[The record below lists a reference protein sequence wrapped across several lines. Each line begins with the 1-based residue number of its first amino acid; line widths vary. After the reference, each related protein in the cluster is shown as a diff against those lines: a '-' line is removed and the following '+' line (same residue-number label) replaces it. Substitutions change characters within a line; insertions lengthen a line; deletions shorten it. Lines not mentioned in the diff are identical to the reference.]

1 MKNIFNYILSGSLIL
16 GVASCS
22 EDEVLADWIEDNPL
36 PETTATGDL
45 GSLDFS
51 NYVAIGNSL
60 TAGFMDGALYN
71 DGQSASYVNMIGYQA
86 SLVGGGDFNQPDI
99 NSIYGFN
106 GAFSDL
112 AGGNIAGRAYLDLS
126 IPGPAA
132 GFNGELIGAFSGSKS
147 ELNNFGVPGM
157 RIGNVEMAGYGHA
170 SLGNPYF
177 ARFAADPSTS
187 SVLGDA
193 LATSPTFF
201 SVWIGAN
208 DYLGYALSGGQGNT
222 PLTDLDGATYAAHLG
237 SMLAQ
242 LTAGGVEGVVIDL
255 PPVVTLPF
263 FQAVKYNAIPLDA
276 ATADAV
282 NSGLGAV
289 NGAMQALI
297 ANLGHD
303 QADIDQRLMSYAEGQ
318 NAILVIDETLADLGP
333 EWDILLGAGAISAA
347 QRQGLVPYEQ
357 SRPLNATDLPLLSA
371 VPILGTEAD
380 GDNSIAD
387 TPYGVV
393 IPLGFSLATFSI
405 TGGDQYYLD
414 VAEQTAIV
422 TARATYNGAIAAT
435 VAGLQGAG
443 ADIELVTIQNM
454 FVDALGLDAATA
466 AALAL
471 PTGSADGVMGLEVD
485 GFSLTP
491 DFAPS
496 GLMSTDA
503 VHPNPRG
510 HAVVANLVIDAINAK
525 WGASI
530 PNQDV
535 LSQRAIYFSEN

>member
-1 MKNIFNYILSGSLIL
+1 MKNIFNYILSGTLIL

-36 PETTATGDL
+36 PTTTVTGDL

-71 DGQSASYVNMIGYQA
+71 DGQSASYVNMIGTQA
-86 SLVGGGDFNQPDI
+86 SLVGGGAFNQPDI

-112 AGGNIAGRAYLDLS
+112 AGGNIAGRSYLDLS
-126 IPGPAA
+126 VPGPAA
-132 GFNGELIGAFSGSKS
+132 GFNGELIGAFSGNKS

-157 RIGNVEMAGYGHA
+157 RIGDVETAGYGHA
-170 SLGNPYF
+170 TFGNPYF
-177 ARFAADPSTS
+177 SRFAADPGTS

-208 DYLGYALSGGQGNT
+208 DYLGYALSGGQGSA
-222 PLTDLDGATYAAHLG
+222 PLDDLGAAAYAGALG
-237 SMLAQ
+237 SILGQ
-242 LTAGGVEGVVIDL
+242 LTAGGAEGVVIDL

-263 FQAVKYNAIPLDA
+263 FQAVPYNAIPLDA
-276 ATADAV
+276 ATATVLNDNLA
-282 NSGLGAV
+282 AV
-289 NGAMQALI
+289 NGAIQATALVGYTGDVS
-297 ANLGHD
+297 A
-303 QADIDQRLMSYAEGQ
+303 RLMSYSAG
-318 NAILVIDETLADLGP
+318 NNPILVIDEELDDLGP
-333 EWDILLGAGAISAA
+333 FFDLIATGAS
-347 QRQGLVPYEQ
+347 RQALVPYQQ
-357 SRPLNATDLPLLSA
+357 SRPLTAADLPLLSA
-371 VPILGTEAD
+371 VPLLGTEAD
-380 GDNSIAD
+380 GDNSTLD
-387 TPYGVV
+387 TPLGVA
-393 IPLGFSLATFSI
+393 IPLGFDLATFSI
-405 TGGDQYYLD
+405 SNGDQYYLD

-422 TARATYNGAIAAT
+422 TARATYNGVIAAT
-435 VAGLQGAG
+435 VAGLNAAG
-443 ADIELVTIQNM
+443 ADIELVTIQDM
-454 FVDALGLDAATA
+454 FADVLGLDAATA

-471 PTGSADGVMGLEVD
+471 PTGSADGVSGLEVD
-485 GFSLTP
+485 GFSLSP

-510 HAVVANLVIDAINAK
+510 HAVVANLVIDAINAR

-535 LSQRAIYFSEN
+535 LSQRAIYFTEN